1 MMHQDEIRLNRKV
14 EELRLTTLESG
25 SAFMIRDTEFF
36 ADGFINEYP
45 DGSMKLMQLSE
56 DQRSAIEIRTL
67 TISEVA
73 QIRKKH
79 GIAGVLYA

>member
-1 MMHQDEIRLNRKV
+1 
-14 EELRLTTLESG
+14 
-25 SAFMIRDTEFF
+25 MIRDTEFF

-56 DQRSAIEIRTL
+56 DQRFAIEIRTL

>member
-1 MMHQDEIRLNRKV
+1 MHQDEIRLNQKL

-56 DQRSAIEIRTL
+56 DQRFAIEIRTL